1 MPLKK
6 KLNDARDEVLIL
18 ILLLS
23 LGIRPPASIER
34 KVIRLPGSPES
45 LSPFAPATRAIASRA
60 GNKVPGIPARTSKET
75 SYSSI
80 MIRFH

>member
-1 MPLKK
+1 MAFVWAI
-6 KLNDARDEVLIL
+6 KLLFIS
-18 ILLLS
+18 LS
-23 LGIRPPASIER
+23 PPASIER

-75 SYSSI
+75 SYYSI